1 MTRSNRS
8 AGPAVQAAPGEAG
21 SSTLTAVTMV
31 PGRPDDGDELARADH
46 VGTALAVADAENA
59 ERAGNADHPGGAD
72 RDRAGHE
79 HQDHEHQGHEHDD
92 EHDDAPTMS
101 WWQDAGGVD
110 DHLTADET
118 AVAAVTEVATVHFPA
133 LAVQGLLLTGDR
145 AAGEEVVYEALARLR
160 RDWYRLADPD
170 QATAYLQ
177 GAVTALARQRTEPGG
192 TSTSTGSAA
201 TATDLD
207 ADGRRTPPEDDGHLA
222 TGDDRTGEDHT
233 GEDHTGEE
241 PVTHVRPDVAASGV
255 ASTETSTDTGTE
267 TDTGTGTDTDTDAPA
282 PVDVRA
288 ALAAVATDARE
299 GLVLHHHLNLPEH
312 ETALC
317 LCTAV
322 APLRSLLTGGITQL
336 RTVLGDPVAGY
347 DDQRLAGLV
356 ASAGSDVVATL
367 DRDRLASALTGTRR
381 LAVVPR
387 RRRRV
392 DAAFLLLGIL
402 VGGAVAVGAVWRSHS
417 GTSRTAAV
425 IRPAVVSTIVGGR
438 AGSTTLVTAAR
449 TAAAPTT
456 VAITTVAPTTT
467 PTTTAEPTPAN
478 DVLAVAITPPP
489 TDVPIPTA
497 TTRATAPARTPVT
510 TVASATTAQTAPPV
524 PTASPTTA
532 PAPAT
537 TVAATAPPATVAPTT
552 PAPPTTPAATT
563 AQFRG
568 WSIAQYGCARSDSSF
583 FASGTADPA
592 GGSVA
597 VTGPGFSL
605 TSPISASGTWR
616 VSTSAVTATQQG
628 SFTFRAATTS
638 GPGARQSQ
646 NVVCS

>member
-46 VGTALAVADAENA
+46 VGTALAIADAENA

-72 RDRAGHE
+72 RDHDGHE
-79 HQDHEHQGHEHDD
+79 HDDDD

-110 DHLTADET
+110 NRPTADET
-118 AVAAVTEVATVHFPA
+118 AVAAVTAVATVRFPA

-145 AAGEEVVYEALARLR
+145 AAGEDVAYEALARLR

-177 GAVTALARQRTEPGG
+177 GAVTALARQRTEPG
-192 TSTSTGSAA
+192 
-201 TATDLD
+201 D
-207 ADGRRTPPEDDGHLA
+207 
-222 TGDDRTGEDHT
+222 
-233 GEDHTGEE
+233 DHTGEE
-241 PVTHVRPDVAASGV
+241 PVTHSRPDVAASGV
-255 ASTETSTDTGTE
+255 ASTETDTETETE
-267 TDTGTGTDTDTDAPA
+267 TDTETETETDTDAPG

-322 APLRSLLTGGITQL
+322 APLRTLLTGGITQL

-402 VGGAVAVGAVWRSHS
+402 VGGAVAIGAVWRSHS

-456 VAITTVAPTTT
+456 VAIATVASTTT
-467 PTTTAEPTPAN
+467 PTTTAAPTPAN

-563 AQFRG
+563 APFRG

-583 FASGTADPA
+583 FASGTADLA

-597 VTGPGFSL
+597 VTGPDFNL

-616 VSTSAVTATQQG
+616 VSASAVTATQQG

>member
-1 MTRSNRS
+1 MR
-8 AGPAVQAAPGEAG
+8 PAPAEAG

-31 PGRPDDGDELARADH
+31 PGRPDDGDESVRADG
-46 VGTALAVADAENA
+46 VGTALATADAEA
-59 ERAGNADHPGGAD
+59 ADRTEGADHP
-72 RDRAGHE
+72 
-79 HQDHEHQGHEHDD
+79 DD
-92 EHDDAPTMS
+92 DDGEAPTMS
-101 WWQDAGGVD
+101 WWQDGGGAD
-110 DHLTADET
+110 DRLTADET
-118 AVAAVTEVATVHFPA
+118 AVAAVTEVATARFPA

-145 AAGEEVVYEALARLR
+145 ATGEDVAYEALARLR
-160 RDWYRLADPD
+160 RDWYRLADPE

-177 GAVTALARQRTEPGG
+177 GAVTALARQRIETGGLPPSAESAAPAVDLDTDDRRTTSANDLAGDTSAGNTSAGAKLATPDPSVSDAAPIADAGTDEPG
-192 TSTSTGSAA
+192 
-201 TATDLD
+201 
-207 ADGRRTPPEDDGHLA
+207 
-222 TGDDRTGEDHT
+222 
-233 GEDHTGEE
+233 
-241 PVTHVRPDVAASGV
+241 PV
-255 ASTETSTDTGTE
+255 E
-267 TDTGTGTDTDTDAPA
+267 
-282 PVDVRA
+282 VRA
-288 ALAAVATDARE
+288 ALGSVATDERE

-322 APLRSLLTGGITQL
+322 APLRTLLTGGITQL

-347 DDQRLAGLV
+347 DDQRLAGLL

-367 DRDRLASALTGTRR
+367 DRDRLAGALTGTRR
-381 LAVVPR
+381 HAVVPR

-392 DAAFLLLGIL
+392 DAAFVLLGIL
-402 VGGAVAVGAVWRSHS
+402 VGGAVAVGAVWRSH
-417 GTSRTAAV
+417 TSTAHTAAA

-438 AGSTTLVTAAR
+438 GGSTTLVTAAR
-449 TAAAPTT
+449 PAAAP
-456 VAITTVAPTTT
+456 ATTVAPTTT
-467 PTTTAEPTPAN
+467 PTTATPTPAN

-489 TDVPIPTA
+489 TDAPIPTA

-563 AQFRG
+563 APFRG

-592 GGSVA
+592 AGSVA

-605 TSPISASGTWR
+605 SSPISASGTWR
-616 VSTSAVTATQQG
+616 VSAGSVSATQQG
-628 SFTFRAATTS
+628 SFTFKAATT
-638 GPGARQSQ
+638 GRGANQSQ
-646 NVVCS
+646 NVICS

>member
-46 VGTALAVADAENA
+46 VGTALAIADAENA

-72 RDRAGHE
+72 RDHDGHE
-79 HQDHEHQGHEHDD
+79 HDDDDD

-110 DHLTADET
+110 NRPTADET
-118 AVAAVTEVATVHFPA
+118 AVAAVTAVATVRFPA

-145 AAGEEVVYEALARLR
+145 AAGEDVAYEALARLR

-201 TATDLD
+201 SAADLD
-207 ADGRRTPPEDDGHLA
+207 TDERRTPPGGDGHLA
-222 TGDDRTGEDHT
+222 TGD
-233 GEDHTGEE
+233 DHTGEE
-241 PVTHVRPDVAASGV
+241 PVTHSRPDVAASGV
-255 ASTETSTDTGTE
+255 ASTETDTDTDNH
-267 TDTGTGTDTDTDAPA
+267 TDTGTGTDADAPG

-402 VGGAVAVGAVWRSHS
+402 VGGAVAIGAVWRSHS

-456 VAITTVAPTTT
+456 VAIATVASTTT
-467 PTTTAEPTPAN
+467 PTTTAAPTPTN

-563 AQFRG
+563 APFRG

-605 TSPISASGTWR
+605 TSPIGASGTWR
-616 VSTSAVTATQQG
+616 VSASAVTATQQG